1 MPSKHVLP
9 RFRIAVVG
17 AGAVGGFYGAKLAYY
32 GRDVHFLVR
41 SAEERARLKRF
52 GLQVKSREGN
62 FRVAKVHAYATTEE
76 IGPCDLVIVA
86 LKATANDALPALLP
100 PLLGPETML
109 LTLQNGLGGD
119 EFLAERFGAER
130 VLGGLCFVCLN
141 KTAPGVIEHGGYGTI
156 TLGEFAGYPLPRT
169 HDLAWELKRCG
180 VVARVVADLAEARW
194 RKLVWNVPF
203 NGLTLL
209 ATAMRGPGAAPVTTA
224 DVLADDALAYL
235 ARRLMEE
242 VIAAARKLGHTIPA
256 DFADLQFK
264 RTAEMKAYQPSTLL
278 DYLAGRPLELDA
290 IWGEPYRRAFNA
302 GAEVGRMET
311 LYYMLRSLT
320 QIVGPAHRLPR
331 PDVSGRPHRWMT

>member
-1 MPSKHVLP
+1 MASKHVLP

-17 AGAVGGFYGAKLAYY
+17 SGAVGGYYGAKLAYY
-32 GRDVHFLVR
+32 GREVHFLVR
-41 SAEERARLKRF
+41 SEEERARLKRF
-52 GLQVKSREGN
+52 GLQIKSREGN
-62 FRVAKVHAYATTEE
+62 FRVAKVNAHATTAE

-86 LKATANDALPALLP
+86 LKATANDALPELLP
-100 PLLGPETML
+100 PLLGPETIL

-119 EFLAERFGAER
+119 EFLAEHFGAER

-141 KTAPGVIEHGGYGTI
+141 KTAPGVIEHTGHGFI

-169 HDLAWELKRCG
+169 HDIGWELKRCG
-180 VVARVVADLAEARW
+180 VVARVVADLAGARW
-194 RKLVWNVPF
+194 RKLVWNIPF

-209 ATAMRGPGAAPVTTA
+209 ATAARPPGSAPATTA

-242 VIAAARKLGHTIPA
+242 IIAAARKLGHTIPG

-264 RTAEMKAYQPSTLL
+264 RTAEMKNYLPSTLL
-278 DYLAGRPLELDA
+278 DHLAGRPLELDA

-302 GAEVGRMET
+302 GAEVGRMEM
-311 LYYMLRSLT
+311 LYYLLRSLPSA
-320 QIVGPAHRLPR
+320 V
-331 PDVSGRPHRWMT
+331 

>member
-9 RFRIAVVG
+9 RLRIAVVG
-17 AGAVGGFYGAKLAYY
+17 SGAVGGFYGAKLAYY

-41 SAEERARLKRF
+41 GENERVRLRRF
-52 GLQVKSREGN
+52 GWQVKSREGN
-62 FRVAKVHAYATTEE
+62 FRVAKVQAYASTEE

-86 LKATANDALPALLP
+86 LKATANDALPSVLP
-100 PLLGPETML
+100 PLLGEGTML

-119 EFLAERFGAER
+119 EFLAQRFGAER

-169 HDLAWELKRCG
+169 HDIAWEFKRCG
-180 VVARVVADLAEARW
+180 IVARVVADLAEARW

-209 ATAMRGPGAAPVTTA
+209 ATAMRGPGAEPVSTA
-224 DVLADDALAYL
+224 GVLADDALAYL
-235 ARRLMEE
+235 ARQLMEE
-242 VIAAARKLGHTIPA
+242 VMAAARKLGHTIPA

-264 RTAEMKAYQPSTLL
+264 RTAEMGRYLPSTLL
-278 DYLAGRPLELDA
+278 DHLAGRPLELDA

-302 GAEVGRMET
+302 GAQVGRME
-311 LYYMLRSLT
+311 MLFRLL
-320 QIVGPAHRLPR
+320 QHLHRKSHSP
-331 PDVSGRPHRWMT
+331 SA